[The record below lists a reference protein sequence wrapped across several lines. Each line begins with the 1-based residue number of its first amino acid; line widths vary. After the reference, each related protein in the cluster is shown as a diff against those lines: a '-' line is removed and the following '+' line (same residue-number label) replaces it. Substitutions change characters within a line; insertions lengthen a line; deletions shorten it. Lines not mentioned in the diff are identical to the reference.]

1 MTAARRHRAFGAT
14 TGWWATAAR
23 LLALV
28 LALSL
33 VAPAVGLADDMAY
46 HDGGRNRVTEL
57 SSAHVAPEANA
68 TDPGMACHL
77 HCGCHCHQAA
87 PAVTGFAEPVL
98 KAVRPAYGRLSEAVS
113 SVTPDRQPRPPRA

>member
-1 MTAARRHRAFGAT
+1 M
-14 TGWWATAAR
+14 TGWWATASR

-33 VAPAVGLADDMAY
+33 VAPAAGLADDMAY
-46 HDGGRNRVTEL
+46 HDGGRGHVTEL

-68 TDPGMACHL
+68 TNPGMACHL
-77 HCGCHCHQAA
+77 HCGCHQAA

-98 KAVRPAYGRLSEAVS
+98 KAVRLACGRLSEAVS
-113 SVTPDRQPRPPRA
+113 SVAPDRQPKPPRA